1 MPLLKAWYLQDE
13 ELHVVSCGT
22 HDQLEN
28 GNTAPSAAFRG
39 FGKVIMPWA
48 ATCVGAAMATSA
60 SERIIMI
67 AQLRRSTPVLYKA
80 LMLSRPA
87 SPRSPAPAESTA
99 PTLPAEVCV

>member
-60 SERIIMI
+60 SERIILRSCGGAHRGTI
-67 AQLRRSTPVLYKA
+67 QSPALSPGVLLLGTPRQLRIS
-80 LMLSRPA
+80 
-87 SPRSPAPAESTA
+87 
-99 PTLPAEVCV
+99 